1 MAFYIPYHGFLKPG
15 CMLDKKFTALK
26 SMRETE
32 SLTEKINKVNSRF
45 TLCTSLKHVCSILD
59 IPLEYALKVK
69 VKEIEDDL
77 VLSSINALNTETSSS
92 VIFRMSYIQEK
103 HVTKDTGTAIN
114 QPLKDS
120 GLYFVREISVGNE
133 IIIIM
138 TVTADSDFQE
148 KFRKC
153 LQGEHSG
160 ELNKKILKKLSHES
174 DGLDKIICQYHL
186 ELSMS
191 IYHFDHLQ
199 QCPASIQGMVKT
211 LQSFQERCDNW
222 KKQEPK
228 DGISDKQMT
237 CYFADFHNV
246 EFISG
251 NSPSQEEHEH
261 GSREERFYLT
271 VAIEN
276 FKKGVNKKED
286 DIKIYC
292 KIFKLLCRCDELRTT
307 LESLTEQYPQGEDL
321 NILLIGKTGHG
332 KSSTGNSIL
341 GKDEFKVSDSCN
353 SVTENIQ
360 QGIIF
365 INGRKIKVLDTP
377 GIMDTTLNKKS
388 EMYEKA
394 TFHFSNAF
402 SLFPEGF
409 HAFVFVY
416 RKGQK
421 VTTEEVETIESLK
434 HLLGKDI
441 IKKQCV
447 CVFTGKDKADSDE
460 TFELWCHEQTGEMKK
475 VIEECNYR
483 CVLFDNKT
491 FDEAQKKN
499 QRRKLIKV
507 IDEIRCDSEPYTC
520 KLFDLIK
527 QLRQVFIKKHV
538 DFETKNELN
547 ERLDAAKA
555 YWKDIKTN
563 HRFTIKVQKK
573 LTRDIQEIKSIIKSM
588 PELECMKNPT
598 NELFCEITK
607 EGLKNSSK
615 IDAEFKKLKPYHDQI
630 KTDLV
635 KHYNELTYML
645 QSEIKTNNLCKIM

>member
-1 MAFYIPYHGFLKPG
+1 MAFYIPYHGFVKPG

-103 HVTKDTGTAIN
+103 HVTKDTGTAID

-120 GLYFVREISVGNE
+120 GLYFVREISVGND

-138 TVTADSDFQE
+138 TVTAASDFQE

-228 DGISDKQMT
+228 GGISDKQMT
-237 CYFADFHNV
+237 FYFADFHNV
-246 EFISG
+246 QFISG

-271 VAIEN
+271 VAVEN

-307 LESLTEQYPQGEDL
+307 LEFLTEHYPQGEDL
-321 NILLIGKTGHG
+321 SILLIGKTGHG

-341 GKDEFKVSDSCN
+341 GKVEFKVSDSCN

-377 GIMDTTLNKKS
+377 GIMDTFLNKKS

-402 SLFPEGF
+402 SQFPEGF
-409 HAFVFVY
+409 EALVFVY

-421 VTTEEVETIESLK
+421 VSMEEVETIESLK

-491 FDEAQKKN
+491 FDETQQKN
-499 QRRKLIKV
+499 QRRKLIEI
-507 IDEIRCDSEPYTC
+507 IDEMRCDSEPYTC
-520 KLFDLIK
+520 ELFHLVN
-527 QLRQVFIKKHV
+527 QLRQTFIKKHA
-538 DFETKNELN
+538 DFEAKNDLN

-555 YWKDIKTN
+555 FWKDIITN
-563 HRFTIKVQKK
+563 DRFTIEVQKK

-588 PELECMKNPT
+588 PELECMKHPT
-598 NELFCEITK
+598 NKLLCEITK
-607 EGLKNSSK
+607 EGLKNSPK

-635 KHYNELTYML
+635 KHYNELTYRL
-645 QSEIKTNNLCKIM
+645 QSEIKTSTCVII